1 MTPQVPRLWRFLLFK
16 AFFDTLVSANI
27 IEVIYTRNKGDKMES
42 FLAFLHANALP
53 ITAAIL
59 IIAYIFIV
67 IDKIPKMTIALIG
80 ACFTILLG
88 PLSQSPNAPH
98 HLYFIHY
105 IDFGVLILLISMM
118 ITVNISAKTGMFDY
132 AAIKLIK
139 ATKGHPFWLLFV
151 IGALTAVISAFLDNV
166 TTVILMIP
174 ISFIIAKE
182 LSISPIPLLITEIIS
197 SNIGGTATLIGD
209 PPNIIIGS
217 KAGFTF
223 MDFLLELT
231 DIVSFI
237 FVVSICILYYMFRKQ
252 LKTTPEQRANIQNL
266 STEGIIKDRQG
277 MIRSIIVLSII
288 VLGFL
293 THDITHVSNYLI
305 ALLGASILL
314 LFEKPEEILPH
325 VEWNTLFFF
334 MGLFTIIGGFEAAG
348 GIKLI
353 AQWVID
359 ITNGQQ
365 SAASMLII
373 WVSCILS
380 GIIDNIPYT
389 ATMAPLILQ
398 IQNTFSAEYAHPLWW
413 SLSLGACLGGN
424 LTIIGAAANVIVSEA
439 AAKRG
444 YPIKFVSYL
453 KYGIIV
459 TFVSLILSSGYI
471 YLRFLRG

>member
-1 MTPQVPRLWRFLLFK
+1 MEQFVTYLNTHSLL
-16 AFFDTLVSANI
+16 
-27 IEVIYTRNKGDKMES
+27 
-42 FLAFLHANALP
+42 
-53 ITAAIL
+53 ITSAIL

-88 PLSQSPNAPH
+88 PLSQQAGTNN

-105 IDFGVLILLISMM
+105 IDFGVLILLIGMM
-118 ITVNISAKTGMFDY
+118 ITVNISAKTGMFNY
-132 AAIKLIK
+132 VAIKLIRM
-139 ATKGHPFWLLFV
+139 TRGYPFLLLFV
-151 IGALTAVISAFLDNV
+151 IGALTAIISAFLDNV

-182 LSISPIPLLITEIIS
+182 LAISPIPLLITEIIS

-237 FVVSICILYYMFRKQ
+237 FIVAIVVLYFMFKDQ
-252 LKTTPEQRANIQNL
+252 IQTTPEKRANIAHL
-266 STEGIIKDRQG
+266 STAGVIKDKNG
-277 MIRSIIVLSII
+277 MIRSIIVLSAII
-288 VLGFL
+288 LGFL
-293 THDITHVSNYLI
+293 THDITHISNYLI

-334 MGLFTIIGGFEAAG
+334 MGLFTIIGGFEASG

-353 AQWVID
+353 AEWVID

-365 SAASMLII
+365 SAASMFII
-373 WVSCILS
+373 WVSGILS

-398 IQNTFSAEYAHPLWW
+398 IQNTFSSEYAHPLWW

-444 YPIKFVSYL
+444 YPIKFIYYL

-459 TFVSLILSSGYI
+459 TLISLVLSSLYI

>member
-1 MTPQVPRLWRFLLFK
+1 MEQFVTYLNTHSLL
-16 AFFDTLVSANI
+16 
-27 IEVIYTRNKGDKMES
+27 
-42 FLAFLHANALP
+42 
-53 ITAAIL
+53 ITSAIL

-67 IDKIPKMTIALIG
+67 IDKIPKMTVALIG

-88 PLSQSPNAPH
+88 PLSQQAGTNN

-105 IDFGVLILLISMM
+105 IDFGVLILLIGMM
-118 ITVNISAKTGMFDY
+118 ITVNISAKTGMFNY
-132 AAIKLIK
+132 VAIKLIRM
-139 ATKGHPFWLLFV
+139 TRGYPFLLLFV
-151 IGALTAVISAFLDNV
+151 IGALTAIISAFLDNV

-182 LSISPIPLLITEIIS
+182 LAISPIPLLITEIIS

-237 FVVSICILYYMFRKQ
+237 FIVAIVVLYFMFKDQ
-252 LKTTPEQRANIQNL
+252 IQTTPEKRANIAHL
-266 STEGIIKDRQG
+266 STTGVIKDKNG
-277 MIRSIIVLSII
+277 MIRSIIVLSAII
-288 VLGFL
+288 LGFL
-293 THDITHVSNYLI
+293 THDISHISNYLI

-334 MGLFTIIGGFEAAG
+334 MGLFTIIGGFEASG

-353 AQWVID
+353 AEWVID

-373 WVSCILS
+373 WVSGILS

-398 IQNTFSAEYAHPLWW
+398 IQNTFSSEYAHPLWW

-444 YPIKFVSYL
+444 YPIKFIYYL

-459 TFVSLILSSGYI
+459 TLISLVLSSLYI

>member
-1 MTPQVPRLWRFLLFK
+1 MEDFLTYLN
-16 AFFDTLVSANI
+16 AN
-27 IEVIYTRNKGDKMES
+27 S
-42 FLAFLHANALP
+42 LL

-88 PLSQSPNAPH
+88 PLSQSSAGHN
-98 HLYFIHY
+98 HLYFINY
-105 IDFGVLILLISMM
+105 IDFGVLILLIGMM

-132 AAIKLIK
+132 AAIRLIRM
-139 ATKGHPFWLLFV
+139 TRGYPFVLLFV
-151 IGALTAVISAFLDNV
+151 LGSLTAVISAFLDNV

-182 LSISPIPLLITEIIS
+182 LDISPIPLLITEIIS

-237 FVVSICILYYMFRKQ
+237 FIVSICVLYLLFRKQ
-252 LKTTPEQRANIQNL
+252 LQTTPEKRANILNL
-266 STEGIIKDRQG
+266 STEGVIKDKSG
-277 MIRSIIVLSII
+277 MIRSIIVLSAI

-293 THDITHVSNYLI
+293 THDITHISNYLI

-325 VEWNTLFFF
+325 VEWNTIFFF

-353 AQWVID
+353 AEWVIN

-365 SAASMLII
+365 GAASMLII
-373 WVSCILS
+373 WVSGILS

-439 AAKRG
+439 SAKRG
-444 YPIKFVSYL
+444 YPIKFVYYL

-459 TFVSLILSSGYI
+459 TLISLVLSSLYI

>member
-1 MTPQVPRLWRFLLFK
+1 MDSFVTFL
-16 AFFDTLVSANI
+16 N
-27 IEVIYTRNKGDKMES
+27 
-42 FLAFLHANALP
+42 ANALP

-80 ACFTILLG
+80 ACFTIILG
-88 PLSQSPNAPH
+88 PLSQTAGANN

-132 AAIKLIK
+132 AAIKLIR
-139 ATKGHPFWLLFV
+139 ATKGHPFWLLFTL
-151 IGALTAVISAFLDNV
+151 GALTAVISAFLDNV

-231 DIVSFI
+231 DIVSLI
-237 FVVSICILYYMFRKQ
+237 LVVAIVILYFMFRKQ
-252 LKTTPEQRANIQNL
+252 LDTTPEHRANIL
-266 STEGIIKDRQG
+266 HLTTDGVIKDKKG
-277 MIRSIIVLSII
+277 MIRSIIVLSVII
-288 VLGFL
+288 LGFL
-293 THDITHVSNYLI
+293 THDMTHIANYLI

-314 LFEKPEEILPH
+314 LFEKPEEVLPH
-325 VEWNTLFFF
+325 VEWNTIFFF

-353 AQWVID
+353 AEWVIN

-365 SAASMLII
+365 GAASMLII
-373 WVSCILS
+373 WVSGILS

-444 YPIKFVSYL
+444 YPIKFIYYL

-459 TFVSLILSSGYI
+459 TIVSLILSSGYI

>member
-1 MTPQVPRLWRFLLFK
+1 MH
-16 AFFDTLVSANI
+16 D
-27 IEVIYTRNKGDKMES
+27 
-42 FLAFLHANALP
+42 FLAILNAHALP
-53 ITAAIL
+53 ISAVIL
-59 IIAYIFIV
+59 AVAYIFIV
-67 IDKIPKMTIALIG
+67 WDKISKVTIALIG
-80 ACFTILLG
+80 ACLTILLG
-88 PLSQSPNAPH
+88 PLSQNPGFHNH
-98 HLYFIHY
+98 FYFIHY

-132 AAIKLIK
+132 AAIKLIR
-139 ATKGHPFWLLFV
+139 ATKGHPFWLLFT

-182 LSISPIPLLITEIIS
+182 LSISPLPLLITEIMS

-237 FVVSICILYYMFRKQ
+237 FIVSICILYFLFRKQ
-252 LKTTPEQRANIQNL
+252 IQADPEKRSNILHL
-266 STEGIIKDRQG
+266 STDGIIKDKNG
-277 MIRSIIVLSII
+277 MIRSLIVLSLI

-293 THDITHVSNYLI
+293 THDMTHISNYLI
-305 ALLGASILL
+305 ALMGASILL
-314 LFEKPEEILPH
+314 LFDKPEEVFQH

-353 AQWVID
+353 AQWVVD
-359 ITNGQQ
+359 ITNGNQG
-365 SAASMLII
+365 AASMLII
-373 WVSCILS
+373 WVSGILS
-380 GIIDNIPYT
+380 GFIDNIPYT
-389 ATMAPLILQ
+389 ATMAPLILE

-424 LTIIGAAANVIVSEA
+424 LTIIGAAANVIVTEA
-439 AAKRG
+439 SSKRG
-444 YPIKFVSYL
+444 YPISFGYFF

-459 TFVSLILSSGYI
+459 TTISLLMSSAYI